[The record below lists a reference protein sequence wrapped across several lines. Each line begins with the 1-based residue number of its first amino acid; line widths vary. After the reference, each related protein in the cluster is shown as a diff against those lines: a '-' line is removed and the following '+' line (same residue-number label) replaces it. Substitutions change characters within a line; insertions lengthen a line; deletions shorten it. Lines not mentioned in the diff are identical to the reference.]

1 MRFTFV
7 RSLGLLEEAAAK
19 LQKLNSYDEDGN
31 LRLGADPA
39 ADAAL

>member
-7 RSLGLLEEAAAK
+7 RSLGLLEEAASK
-19 LQKLNSYDEDGN
+19 LQKLNNYDEDGN
-31 LRLGADPA
+31 LKPGADQA